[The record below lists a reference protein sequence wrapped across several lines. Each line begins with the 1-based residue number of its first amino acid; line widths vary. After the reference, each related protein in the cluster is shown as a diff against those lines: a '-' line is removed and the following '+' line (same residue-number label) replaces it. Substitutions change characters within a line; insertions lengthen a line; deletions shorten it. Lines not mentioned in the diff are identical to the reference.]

1 MELQYVDLKLI
12 LSRVINLDFRTM
24 LRYLKETEEAI
35 NTGVEQMKENDRFDL
50 DAFNAFRVIVS
61 ACRAIVLSHLGFKA
75 QVSCSENWSETINLA
90 IFGFANY
97 YSN

>member
-1 MELQYVDLKLI
+1 
-12 LSRVINLDFRTM
+12 M

-50 DAFNAFRVIVS
+50 DAFNAFRVIIS

-75 QVSCSENWSETINLA
+75 QVRGAARKIDPNANQLAKLGISNLCQ
-90 IFGFANY
+90 
-97 YSN
+97 

>member
-1 MELQYVDLKLI
+1 
-12 LSRVINLDFRTM
+12 M

-35 NTGVEQMKENDRFDL
+35 NNGVEQMKENDRFDL

-75 QVSCSENWSETINLA
+75 QVSVRIIRNN
-90 IFGFANY
+90 
-97 YSN
+97 